1 MSDFQYNKLTLLMCA
16 RLAAPHTWPGPSVLT
31 TVFGGVF
38 AASQGYAFDPLIWCV
53 LLVCAVAAQSAVNT
67 LNDWADYRAGT
78 DTVENSD
85 DPTDAVLVYEHP
97 NPKHVLALGV
107 GYAVGNVWLKELVMR
122 PRPFVTHTDLTPL
135 LDPGDRWSFPSG
147 HALSS
152 FAAATALFFFH
163 KKTGLLAYLLA
174 ACIAFSRL
182 YASVHYPTDVL
193 AGAVLGILCG
203 LAAAWFADR
212 FTDQLRTLRL
222 RKGRK

>member
-1 MSDFQYNKLTLLMCA
+1 MDILIDIVHTMDYSILAYISEKWRGGSLDTIWKLFSLLGNYGA
-16 RLAAPHTWPGPSVLT
+16 VWIALA
-31 TVFGGVF
+31 
-38 AASQGYAFDPLIWCV
+38 V
-53 LLVCAVAAQSAVNT
+53 LLFFRKT
-67 LNDWADYRAGT
+67 RRAGL
-78 DTVENSD
+78 
-85 DPTDAVLVYEHP
+85 AML
-97 NPKHVLALGV
+97 LALGV

-174 ACIAFSRL
+174 VCITFSRL

-203 LAAAWFADR
+203 LAAAWVADR

>member
-1 MSDFQYNKLTLLMCA
+1 MDILIDIVHTMDYSILAYISEKWRGGSLDTVWKLFSLLGNYGA
-16 RLAAPHTWPGPSVLT
+16 VWIALA
-31 TVFGGVF
+31 
-38 AASQGYAFDPLIWCV
+38 V
-53 LLVCAVAAQSAVNT
+53 LLLFFRKT
-67 LNDWADYRAGT
+67 RRAGL
-78 DTVENSD
+78 
-85 DPTDAVLVYEHP
+85 AML
-97 NPKHVLALGV
+97 LALGV

-174 ACIAFSRL
+174 VCIAFSRL